1 MRRLAQHPALMSP
14 APEFVSHPNATM
26 NIHAFHGGAL
36 RKDLS
41 HIFHKVVPESMR
53 ESVVNLGREAGRE
66 VLRQPA
72 VKKLRKQAKAKYEE
86 VVPKSM
92 RGSVENLGRAG
103 LKHVMDGGS
112 MKSDLQKTFNK
123 VVPSKRVRKS
133 LVDLG
138 KTAVNEVVNSKP
150 VTKVRRQVRD
160 KYNKAVPQ
168 SLKAPLEELGKAGLE
183 YGKKKAGYGKGL
195 TKGSPE
201 MKAKMAKL
209 RAMRKKK
216 MTGGDLEPRS
226 RSYIT
231 DPSLL

>member
-1 MRRLAQHPALMSP
+1 MRRLAQHPALASP
-14 APEFVSHPNATM
+14 PPDFVSHPNATANVM
-26 NIHAFHGGAL
+26 AFHGGAL
-36 RKDLS
+36 RKDIS
-41 HIFHKVVPESMR
+41 HMFERVVPQSMR
-53 ESVVNLGREAGRE
+53 KSVTDFGREAGRE
-66 VLRQPA
+66 VLRHPE

-86 VVPKSM
+86 IVPKSM

-103 LKHVMDGGS
+103 LKHALDGGS

-123 VVPSKRVRKS
+123 VVPSKRIRKS

-138 KTAVNEVVNSKP
+138 KAGVNEVVNSAP
-150 VTKVRRQVRD
+150 VKRLRKKVAD
-160 KYNKAVPQ
+160 KYNKVVPD
-168 SLKAPLEELGKAGLE
+168 SLKDPLENLAKAGLGE
-183 YGKKKAGYGKGL
+183 AKRRYSGGKGL

>member
-1 MRRLAQHPALMSP
+1 MRRLAQHPALASP

-41 HIFHKVVPESMR
+41 HMFQKAVPESMR
-53 ESVVNLGREAGRE
+53 ESVSNLGREAGRE
-66 VLRQPA
+66 VLRQPE
-72 VKKLRKQAKAKYEE
+72 VKRIRKQAREKYEE
-86 VVPKSM
+86 VVPQSM
-92 RGSVENLGRAG
+92 RASVGKVAKAG
-103 LKHVMDGGS
+103 LRHALDGGS
-112 MKSDLQKTFNK
+112 MKTRMQKAFVK
-123 VVPSKRVRKS
+123 VVPNKKVRES

-138 KTAVNEVVNSKP
+138 KTATNEIVNSKP

-168 SLKAPLEELGKAGLE
+168 SLKDPLKDLGEATLE

-195 TKGSPE
+195 KGSPE
-201 MKAKMAKL
+201 MAAKMAKL

-216 MTGGDLEPRS
+216 MTGGDLPPRS